1 MSVIG
6 NIVIVDAYAPTRRL
20 APRFRE
26 AGYECIR
33 VQSTAE
39 VPPVYR
45 SSFSLDDYLANI
57 VHTGSLEEMLREL
70 RRYQPTA
77 VVAGGEIG
85 VELADALS
93 EGLGLA
99 TNGTALSAARRD
111 KYIMIETIRAA
122 GLRAARQ
129 LRITAQQGDQELRSW
144 HERLGGKIVVK
155 PARSAASEGVQFC
168 DSPDNAVAAYHKVIG
183 RINIFSERNESVI
196 AQEYLVGAEYIVN
209 TVSRAGRH
217 HVCDIWRTIRFD
229 VNGVPDSM
237 GGFYVTPREGAVQ
250 EELVSYGC
258 KVLDAVGIRYGPAH
272 IEIKMTPDG
281 PCVVEIAARLAGTDN
296 PYFAELATG
305 ESQLNWTVDAYT
317 RPERFDRRCDENYRV
332 GQHVACVIM
341 LSPCQGTLLSYPYLN
356 EVKRLESLHDIRLMI
371 NPGDSITPT
380 VDDMTAPLIVSLKHP
395 VEEIVRRDMATL
407 RYLDG
412 HAFYAV
418 A

>member
-1 MSVIG
+1 MSVNG
-6 NIVIVDAYAPTRRL
+6 NVVIVDAYAPTRRL
-20 APRFRE
+20 APHFRK
-26 AGYECIR
+26 AGYECVR
-33 VQSTAE
+33 VQSTVE
-39 VPPVYR
+39 VPTVYR
-45 SSFSLDDYLANI
+45 SSFSRADYLADI
-57 VHTGSLEEMLREL
+57 VHTGSLEDTLREL

-85 VELADALS
+85 VELADRLS
-93 EGLGLA
+93 ESLGLA

-111 KYIMIETIRAA
+111 KYTMIETVRAA
-122 GLRAARQ
+122 GLHTARQ
-129 LRITAQQGDQELRSW
+129 LRITSPQGEQELRSW
-144 HERLGGKIVVK
+144 HERLGGKVVVK

-168 DSPDNAVAAYHKVIG
+168 DSPDDAVAAFHKVIG
-183 RINIFSERNESVI
+183 RTNIFAERNESVV

-237 GGFYVTPREGAVQ
+237 GGFYVVPREGALQ
-250 EELVSYGC
+250 EELVAYSC
-258 KVLDAVGIRYGPAH
+258 QVLDAVGIRHGPAH
-272 IEIKMTPDG
+272 IEIKVTPDG
-281 PCVVEIAARLAGTDN
+281 PCLVEIGARLAGTDN

-317 RPERFDRRCDENYRV
+317 RPGRFDSRYQENYEIH
-332 GQHVACVIM
+332 QHVACVIM
-341 LSPCQGTLLSYPYLN
+341 LSPCRGTLVSYPYLS
-356 EVKRLESLHDIRLMI
+356 EVKRLESLHDIRLLI
-371 NPGDSITPT
+371 NPGDPITPS

-395 VEEIVRRDMATL
+395 VEEIVMRDMATL

-412 HAFYAV
+412 PAFYKV